1 MIEYHQMYFTQNTAF
16 DVQAQDA
23 KDKAARINNALE
35 QNLEVQKLLREELT
49 KKSEDISFHTTTIDG
64 QDRQI
69 VYLNA
74 EIAAMKS
81 KLMQHDQAEENNE
94 ELTQRL
100 QQQVEQLEEVNQQ
113 LHLQVT
119 FFSTLNQFQKVF
131 II

>member
-1 MIEYHQMYFTQNTAF
+1 MYFTQNTVLE
-16 DVQAQDA
+16 VQAQDA

-35 QNLEVQKLLREELT
+35 QNLEVQKLLRDELT
-49 KKSEDISFHTTTIDG
+49 KNSEEIAFHNTTIDG

-74 EIAAMKS
+74 EIAAMKT
-81 KLMQHDQAEENNE
+81 KLTQHDQAEESNE

-113 LHLQVT
+113 LQLQVT
-119 FFSTLNQFQKVF
+119 FLSQQL
-131 II
+131 